1 MAKILGIDYG
11 KIITGLSITDEKKIF
26 AFGLNAILTKNLMNF
41 LENFLFC
48 EKIEKIVVGLPKKL
62 NNKKEILIE
71 TEIQKF
77 LNKFRV
83 KYPKIIIERLD
94 ERFTSKMAFYTM
106 IKLGLKK
113 KKRRKKT
120 ILNQI
125 SATIILQSY
134 LAKKNNSYS

>member
-26 AFGLNAILTKNLMNF
+26 AFGLNAIPTKNLMNF
-41 LENFLFC
+41 LEYFLVH
-48 EKIEKIVVGLPKKL
+48 EKIEEIVVGLPKKL
-62 NNKKEILIE
+62 NNQKEILIE

-77 LNKFRV
+77 INKFHV

-94 ERFTSKMAFYTM
+94 ERFTSKIAFSTM
-106 IKLGLKK
+106 IELGLKR
-113 KKRRKKT
+113 KKRRKKV

-134 LAKKNNSYS
+134 LTKKKNSYS